1 MVREV
6 ARVVTVGIV
15 VVVGTCVVLTAA
27 PRWGRLTVTPIVI
40 TPPLEYIPT
49 DEGPVRP
56 PQWHFATPA
65 AARLADVLEDAG
77 LTSDQIQRLL
87 TTAQSD
93 PAGGVVLTPD
103 AALVHGL
110 APEVRARLYAELAK
124 HPLNFDQLSAF
135 RFHGT
140 SVDDWLGPDVAPET
154 RKLIEP
160 LVYRDGDFLFL
171 ADLESVRAQ
180 IGSGPALQHLIKRLL
195 AQVAVQVTLDV
206 EDPSQVDSLAEYWG
220 RGGRKVDI
228 LPVLESAADN
238 SFNHSVDITYLL
250 PDLARRLL
258 YRYQKISLA
267 ELEKSQLDNCF
278 WTALNFFNDEPD
290 DRLLDPKFALE
301 RLQQDYYLVQDEL
314 QLGDIVALSD
324 QKFNIFHVAVYL
336 AEDLVFTKNGYFS
349 LAPWTIVPMDRLKG
363 HFAEHRDDWRVTY
376 YRRKDQ

>member
-1 MVREV
+1 LS
-6 ARVVTVGIV
+6 G
-15 VVVGTCVVLTAA
+15 
-27 PRWGRLTVTPIVI
+27 
-40 TPPLEYIPT
+40 
-49 DEGPVRP
+49 
-56 PQWHFATPA
+56 
-65 AARLADVLEDAG
+65 AG
-77 LTSDQIQRLL
+77 LSEEDVEHLRAS
-87 TTAQSD
+87 AQPDSS
-93 PAGGVVLTPD
+93 GGVVLSPD
-103 AALVHGL
+103 AALVRGL
-110 APEVRARLYAELAK
+110 APNVRARLYAELAK
-124 HPLNFDQLSAF
+124 NPLNFDQLSAF

-140 SVDDWLGPDVAPET
+140 SVEDWLGPDVAPEA
-154 RKLIEP
+154 RKLVEP

-195 AQVAVQVTLDV
+195 AQATVQVTLDV
-206 EDPSQVDSLAEYWG
+206 DDPAQVDSLAEYWG

-278 WTALNFFNDEPD
+278 WTALNFFNDDPD
-290 DRLLDPKFALE
+290 DRLMDPKFALE
-301 RLQQDYYLVQDEL
+301 RLQQDYYLVHDEL

-324 QKFNIFHVAVYL
+324 QKLNIFHVAVYL

>member
-1 MVREV
+1 MVL
-6 ARVVTVGIV
+6 A
-15 VVVGTCVVLTAA
+15 AA

-49 DEGPVRP
+49 DEGPARP
-56 PQWHFATPA
+56 PQWHVAAPA
-65 AARLADVLEDAG
+65 AARLADVLGDAG
-77 LTSDQIQRLL
+77 LTADQVQQLRA
-87 TTAQSD
+87 TAQAD
-93 PAGGVVLTPD
+93 PSGGVVLAPD
-103 AALVHGL
+103 PAFVRGL
-110 APEVRARLYAELAK
+110 APIVRARLYAELTK
-124 HPLNFDQLSAF
+124 DPRNFDQVSAF

-140 SVDDWLGPDVAPET
+140 SVDDWLGPDVAPDV

-180 IGSGPALQHLIKRLL
+180 IGNGPALQHLIKRLL
-195 AQVAVQVTLDV
+195 AQATVQVTLDV
-206 EDPSQVDSLAEYWG
+206 DDPSQVDSLAEYWG

-228 LPVLESAADN
+228 RPVLESAAAN

-290 DRLLDPKFALE
+290 DRLLDPKVALE
-301 RLQQDYYLVQDEL
+301 RLQQDYYLVHDEL

-324 QKFNIFHVAVYL
+324 QKLNIFHVAVYL

>member
-1 MVREV
+1 
-6 ARVVTVGIV
+6 
-15 VVVGTCVVLTAA
+15 
-27 PRWGRLTVTPIVI
+27 LTVTPIVI

-49 DEGPVRP
+49 DEGAIRSPM
-56 PQWHFATPA
+56 WHVA
-65 AARLADVLEDAG
+65 AAVVPRLEEVLSGAG
-77 LTSDQIQRLL
+77 LSEEDVEHLRAS
-87 TTAQSD
+87 AQPDSS
-93 PAGGVVLTPD
+93 GGVVLSPD
-103 AALVHGL
+103 AALVRGL
-110 APEVRARLYAELAK
+110 APDVRARLYAELAK
-124 HPLNFDQLSAF
+124 NPLNFDQLSAF

-140 SVDDWLGPDVAPET
+140 SVEDWLGPDVAPEA
-154 RKLIEP
+154 RKLVEP

-195 AQVAVQVTLDV
+195 AQATVQVTLDV
-206 EDPSQVDSLAEYWG
+206 DDPAQVDSLAEYWG

-278 WTALNFFNDEPD
+278 WTALNFFNEEPD

-301 RLQQDYYLVQDEL
+301 RLQQDYYLVHDEL

-324 QKFNIFHVAVYL
+324 SRLNIFHVAVYL

-349 LAPWTIVPMDRLKG
+349 LAPWTIVPIDRLKG
-363 HFAEHRDDWRVTY
+363 HFAEHRDDWKVTY